1 MIHWP
6 VGRANDPAPGAAENH
21 EGTARSLH
29 SAALTAFDAQFHL
42 VADVNDRG
50 AAEPGCIVVGRGNV
64 DLMSPQCP
72 KILYGTRTP
81 PPRSIFLRI
90 ITLFL
95 TAYAFGVKISLWVVL
110 AP

>member
-1 MIHWP
+1 M
-6 VGRANDPAPGAAENH
+6 
-21 EGTARSLH
+21 
-29 SAALTAFDAQFHL
+29 
-42 VADVNDRG
+42 
-50 AAEPGCIVVGRGNV
+50 VVGRGNV